1 MADDQNSNGW
11 GGYAAALAPFGL
23 KAALSA
29 APRVGRMLARVPG
42 MAIPTLA
49 SGGLE
54 AVIHDPS
61 KLTNAV
67 NGHNLATDVGNL
79 YHHLGFGT
87 PAQAAKPPVKL
98 SQLVTGEYPGGPH
111 DPVHS
116 SFSDRFGPVAG
127 VQPMSIGQYAPGSA
141 LAQPA
146 GPPMPSPRPTMQA
159 PPGLNPIPQQAQA
172 SSPQQPQQPPQDTSF
187 FGADGPLFGATKN
200 GPSFHDWIG
209 GMGSGNSTPSGDQG
223 GSSLINKMLSYFH
236 KSGSSGDTLS
246 DRMSAM
252 Y

>member
-1 MADDQNSNGW
+1 MADDQEGSGY
-11 GGYAAALAPFGL
+11 GPYAAALAPFGL

-29 APRVGRMLARVPG
+29 APRVGRLLSRVPG
-42 MAIPTLA
+42 MAIPTMA
-49 SGGLE
+49 GSGLE
-54 AVIHDPS
+54 AVIRDPT

-87 PAQAAKPPVKL
+87 SAQAAPAPA
-98 SQLVTGEYPGGPH
+98 QPA
-111 DPVHS
+111 
-116 SFSDRFGPVAG
+116 SFADRFSPVAG
-127 VQPMSIGQYAPGSA
+127 VKPMSIGQFAPGSP
-141 LAQPA
+141 LANPA
-146 GPPMPSPRPTMQA
+146 GPPMPPQRAPQA